1 MAQDMDQ
8 CQVARDI
15 GSQKRRRLFEWQ
27 RNFKS
32 VRKDSDKRI
41 ALVRLL
47 VN

>member
-1 MAQDMDQ
+1 MAQDTDQ

-15 GSQKRRRLFEWQ
+15 GSQKGQRFFEWQ

-32 VRKDSDKRI
+32 VRKDSDKWI